1 MSKATIFIDGEA
13 GTTGLQIRA
22 RLAGRDDV
30 EIVSIDP
37 EKRKDN
43 AERARLLNAVDLAAL
58 CLPDDAARESVA
70 MVQSPSVRVLD
81 ASTAH
86 RVNPDWVYGFPE
98 MIPGQAERISASRRV
113 AVPGCYATG
122 AVALLRPIV
131 DAGLLP
137 ASCPVAI
144 QAVEGYTGGGRK
156 MIEQFEGRAPDPI
169 TDPLRIYALELH
181 HKHVPEM
188 RLYSGLEQKPLFTP
202 TVANYPQGMLVQV
215 PLLLWSLPGRPSA
228 RDLHA
233 ALAERYAGQ
242 PFVRVMPLEE
252 SPSVLAPEALNGT
265 NVMEI
270 YVFGNDADGQALL
283 VARADNLG
291 KGASGA
297 AVQNIDLMLGLAGER
312 AYALPAGVAV

>member
-1 MSKATIFIDGEA
+1 MSKPTIFIDGEA

-30 EIVSIDP
+30 EIVSIAP
-37 EKRKDN
+37 EQRKNN
-43 AERARLLNAVDLAAL
+43 AERARLLNAVDLAVL
-58 CLPDDAARESVA
+58 CLPDDAAREAVA
-70 MVQSPSVRVLD
+70 LVENPAVRVLD

-98 MIPGQAERISASRRV
+98 LVPGQAERIAASRRV

-137 ASCPVAI
+137 ASYPVAI

-156 MIEQFEGRAPDPI
+156 MIEQFQGRGPDPI
-169 TDPLRIYALELH
+169 NDPLRLYALELH

-188 RLYSGLEQKPLFTP
+188 RLYAGLEQKPLFTP
-202 TVANYPQGMLVQV
+202 TVANFPQGMLVQV
-215 PLLLWSLPGRPSA
+215 PLLLWSLPGKPSA
-228 RDLHA
+228 GDLHA

-242 PFVRVMPLEE
+242 PFVRVMPLERA
-252 SPSVLAPEALNGT
+252 PAVLAPEALNGT
-265 NVMEI
+265 NLMEI

-297 AVQNIDLMLGLAGER
+297 AVQNIDLLLGLSGER
-312 AYALPAGVAV
+312 AYALPAGAAV